1 MMYRGPGCSRH
12 PREPQFPSPM
22 ELPTMNAA
30 DTTWILVSIALV
42 LLMTPGLA
50 LFYGGMVSKK
60 NVLSTFMHSFATMGI
75 ATIVWIVFGY
85 SLAFG
90 PGNAFIGDFT
100 YMGLVGVGVE
110 GDALLAANESG
121 ELVPMVK
128 NIPHLAFMA
137 FQMMFAVIT
146 PALISGA
153 YAERVKFSTYAVFT
167 VLWLVCVYAPICH
180 WVWHPHGW
188 VFADGGLDF
197 AGGLVVHASS
207 GISALIFAILLGKRK
222 RPTPPHNLPMVLT
235 GAGLLW
241 FGWFGF
247 NAGSAL
253 SAGATAALA
262 LTNTHIAAAGGL
274 VSWLIVEHVYHGK
287 PTALGA
293 ASGLVAGLVVIT
305 PCAGFVAPMSAL
317 SIGIVG
323 GAACFG
329 GVMMK
334 SKLGYDDA
342 LDAFGVHGVGGVV
355 GGLLLGVFATKAWN
369 PAGVDGLIGGES
381 GLLIANAKATL
392 AGCLYAAG
400 VTFILLKILDAV
412 LGLRV
417 ADEVE
422 VEGLDQ
428 HLHGEK
434 GYSEEGSGHLE
445 GG

>member
-1 MMYRGPGCSRH
+1 MD
-12 PREPQFPSPM
+12 
-22 ELPTMNAA
+22 TA

-50 LFYGGMVSKK
+50 LFYGGMVARR
-60 NVLSTFMHSFATMGI
+60 NVLSTFMHSFGSMGI
-75 ATIVWIVFGY
+75 ATLVWVVVGY

-100 YMGLVGVGVE
+100 YLGLRGVGVE
-110 GDALLAANESG
+110 ADGVLAMGESG
-121 ELVPMVK
+121 ELEPAIT

-137 FQMMFAVIT
+137 FQMMFAIIT

-153 YAERVKFSTYAVFT
+153 YAERIKFNAYAAFT
-167 VLWLVCVYAPICH
+167 VLWMVLVYAPVCH

-207 GISALIFAILLGKRK
+207 GVSALVFAIVLGKRK
-222 RPTPPHNLPMVLT
+222 RPSPPHNLPMVLT

-253 SAGATAALA
+253 GTGGIAALA
-262 LTNTHIAAAGGL
+262 LVNTHIAAASGMI
-274 VSWLIVEHVYHGK
+274 SWLIVEKVMHGK

-317 SIGIVG
+317 AIGLLG
-323 GAACFG
+323 GGVCFG
-329 GVMMK
+329 GVMLK
-334 SKLGYDDA
+334 SKMGYDDA
-342 LDAFGVHGVGGVV
+342 LDAFGVHGVGGIA
-355 GGLLLGVFATKAWN
+355 GGLLLGVFASKQWN
-369 PAGVDGLIGGES
+369 EGGADGLIFGS
-381 GLLIANAKATL
+381 SDLFVANLIATV
-392 AGCLYAAG
+392 AGCAYAA
-400 VTFILLKILDAV
+400 AV
-412 LGLRV
+412 SFAIIKVVDVLFGLRV
-417 ADEVE
+417 SEDVE
-422 VEGLDQ
+422 QEGLDG

-434 GYSEEGSGHLE
+434 GYADPGSAHLE
-445 GG
+445 SEKG